1 MNKQVLR
8 GQRDLQIGSKLS
20 ILRRKDTLIL
30 ITFYNMYNCLNEPC
44 ILELCYDGLG
54 RDQSDTL
61 KHKRKKRHQN
71 LINERGTQGAS
82 SEKGVLIQLT
92 AKKTEIIY
100 VGLCPILYINI
111 KTCVHSLFW
120 SILVEFLKGRRLNIC
135 TFQC

>member
-44 ILELCYDGLG
+44 ILELCYDGVG

-71 LINERGTQGAS
+71 LINEKGTQGAS

-92 AKKTEIIY
+92 AKK
-100 VGLCPILYINI
+100 N
-111 KTCVHSLFW
+111 
-120 SILVEFLKGRRLNIC
+120 RNNIC
-135 TFQC
+135 RSVPDIVH